1 MTFKCSTLN
10 SAAEI
15 RGYKEKVALS
25 GAEYGWRIDGYRK
38 SVGVE
43 VRLMLFNAATNAFTR

>member
-43 VRLMLFNAATNAFTR
+43 ALLMPFNASTNTCTR